1 MLPVV
6 LQTDIKAYMFLAYP
20 MCVLRAYDTL
30 LPWYNERFI
39 NIKINENFDFQYVK
53 WPYEMSGEID
63 EVFECNYIYRSM
75 LDKDFDIISI
85 LIKQINLGWY
95 GYVFFDEYHLKCQD
109 AYKKYHF
116 RHDSLIYGY
125 DLDKECFYAIS
136 IECLMGSYRKT
147 IYSFN
152 EVKKGFDL
160 EIKEKSKYD
169 DYGREL
175 VSIISFRPKIFYN
188 SYSFSKRT
196 FCDRISDYL
205 HGTDSFND
213 SFYTSINPCPQD
225 KFTYGMNAYI
235 KFIDYIKQI
244 EEYDRII
251 YRNIHFLYEHKK
263 NMKKKIECLSL
274 PCELMEYCE
283 ERYDKIIDNF
293 EVVRLG
299 ILKNLLQ
306 RKRKS
311 ISKNKIIQR
320 LYDSYT
326 IEKKVLTIFLE
337 HIKSDS
343 Y

>member
-1 MLPVV
+1 
-6 LQTDIKAYMFLAYP
+6 
-20 MCVLRAYDTL
+20 
-30 LPWYNERFI
+30 
-39 NIKINENFDFQYVK
+39 
-53 WPYEMSGEID
+53 
-63 EVFECNYIYRSM
+63 
-75 LDKDFDIISI
+75 
-85 LIKQINLGWY
+85 
-95 GYVFFDEYHLKCQD
+95 
-109 AYKKYHF
+109 
-116 RHDSLIYGY
+116 
-125 DLDKECFYAIS
+125 
-136 IECLMGSYRKT
+136 
-147 IYSFN
+147 
-152 EVKKGFDL
+152 
-160 EIKEKSKYD
+160 
-169 DYGREL
+169 
-175 VSIISFRPKIFYN
+175 
-188 SYSFSKRT
+188 
-196 FCDRISDYL
+196 
-205 HGTDSFND
+205 
-213 SFYTSINPCPQD
+213 
-225 KFTYGMNAYI
+225 MNAYI